1 MASEPRRRPPQ
12 QRRPAQRRRRRRTR
26 GRSDLGARILA
37 ALPAIAFAI
46 FITAE
51 GGLIFAIGL
60 FIVGAFC
67 MAELYKLMG
76 RAHPVPLAGYL
87 ALIGLLLAAHYGD
100 QFQILLVYVASVPLT
115 FLLALANPRRENI
128 SWGIAATLLG
138 ITWIGL
144 ALAHAVLLRQLHHG
158 GALVVSVLIG
168 TFVGDTCAYLGG
180 RAWGSRPLAPRIS
193 PNKTWEGL
201 IAGIVGGTLAFWG
214 FEVAYQQYTR
224 GTNALIIGLAV
235 ALAAPLGDLFESLIK
250 RDLDVKDTGTLFGP
264 HGGAL
269 DRLDAVFFTA
279 VTGYYVALAVL

>member
-1 MASEPRRRPPQ
+1 MASQPRRRPKP
-12 QRRPAQRRRRRRTR
+12 QRRPPRRRRR
-26 GRSDLGARILA
+26 GRSDLGARIIA

-51 GGLIFAIGL
+51 GGLIFTIGL
-60 FIVGAFC
+60 FIVGAVC
-67 MAELYKLMG
+67 MAELFRLMG

-87 ALIGLLLAAHYGD
+87 ALAGLLLAAHYGD

-115 FLLALANPRRENI
+115 FLLALANPHRENI

-144 ALAHAVLLRQLHHG
+144 ALAHAVLLRQLTHG

-193 PNKTWEGL
+193 PNKTVEGL
-201 IAGIVGGTLAFWG
+201 LAGIVGGALALWA

-224 GTNALIIGLAV
+224 GTNALILGFAV
-235 ALAAPLGDLFESLIK
+235 ALAAPIGDLFESLIK
-250 RDLDVKDTGTLFGP
+250 RDLDVKDTGRIFGA

>member
-1 MASEPRRRPPQ
+1 MASQPRRRPPP
-12 QRRPAQRRRRRRTR
+12 QRRPPRRRRR
-26 GRSDLGARILA
+26 GRSDLGARIIA

-51 GGLIFAIGL
+51 GGLVFTLGLFAIGAL
-60 FIVGAFC
+60 C

-87 ALIGLLLAAHYGD
+87 ALLGLLLAAHFGD
-100 QFQILLVYVASVPLT
+100 QFQILLVYVASVPVT
-115 FLLALANPRRENI
+115 FLLAVASPHRENA
-128 SWGIAATLLG
+128 SWGMAATLLG

-144 ALAHAVLLRQLHHG
+144 ALSHAVLLRQLPHG
-158 GALVVSVLIG
+158 GALVVDVLIG

-193 PNKTWEGL
+193 PNKTVEGL
-201 IAGIVGGTLAFWG
+201 VAGIIGGTLAFWG

-224 GTNALIIGLAV
+224 GTHALIIGLAV
-235 ALAAPLGDLFESLIK
+235 ALAAPVGDLFESFVK
-250 RDLDVKDTGTLFGP
+250 RDLDVKDTGRVFGP

>member
-12 QRRPAQRRRRRRTR
+12 RRRPARRRRRSR
-26 GRSDLGARILA
+26 GRSDLGARIIA
-37 ALPAIAFAI
+37 AIPAIAFAV

-51 GGLIFAIGL
+51 GGLVFALGL

-76 RAHPVPLAGYL
+76 RANPVPLAGYL

-100 QFQILLVYVASVPLT
+100 QFQILLVYMASVPLT
-115 FLLALANPRRENI
+115 FLLALANPRRENVA
-128 SWGIAATLLG
+128 WGIAATLLG

-158 GALVVSVLIG
+158 GAIVVGVLIG

-193 PNKTWEGL
+193 PNKTVEGL
-201 IAGIVGGTLAFWG
+201 IAGIIGGTLAFWG

-224 GTNALIIGLAV
+224 GTNALIIGAAV
-235 ALAAPLGDLFESLIK
+235 ALAAPIGDLFESLIK

>member
-12 QRRPAQRRRRRRTR
+12 QRRPAKRRRRRSR
-26 GRSDLGARILA
+26 GRSDLGARIIV
-37 ALPAIAFAI
+37 ALPAIAFAV

-51 GGLIFAIGL
+51 GGLVFTIGL
-60 FIVGAFC
+60 IVVGAVC

-76 RAHPVPLAGYL
+76 RANPAPLAGYL

-100 QFQILLVYVASVPLT
+100 EFQILLVYVASVPLT
-115 FLLALANPRRENI
+115 FFVAVASPRRENI
-128 SWGIAATLLG
+128 AWGIAATLLG

-158 GALVVSVLIG
+158 GALVVGVLIG

-201 IAGIVGGTLAFWG
+201 IAGILGGTLAFWG

-235 ALAAPLGDLFESLIK
+235 ALAAPIGDLFESLIK
-250 RDLDVKDTGTLFGP
+250 RDLNVKDTGTLFGP

>member
-1 MASEPRRRPPQ
+1 MF
-12 QRRPAQRRRRRRTR
+12 T
-26 GRSDLGARILA
+26 LGL
-37 ALPAIAFAI
+37 
-46 FITAE
+46 
-51 GGLIFAIGL
+51 FAIGAL
-60 FIVGAFC
+60 C

-87 ALIGLLLAAHYGD
+87 ALLGLLLAAHFGD
-100 QFQILLVYVASVPLT
+100 QFQILLVYVASVPVT
-115 FLLALANPRRENI
+115 FLLAVASPHRENA

-144 ALAHAVLLRQLHHG
+144 ALSHAVLLRQLPHG
-158 GALVVSVLIG
+158 GALVVDVLIG

-193 PNKTWEGL
+193 PNKTVEGL
-201 IAGIVGGTLAFWG
+201 VAGIIGGTLAFWG

-224 GTNALIIGLAV
+224 GTHALIIGLAV
-235 ALAAPLGDLFESLIK
+235 ALAAPVGDLFESFVK
-250 RDLDVKDTGTLFGP
+250 RDLDVKDTGRVFGP

>member
-1 MASEPRRRPPQ
+1 MASEPRRRPP
-12 QRRPAQRRRRRRTR
+12 PRRRRRR
-26 GRSDLGARILA
+26 RSDLGARIIA

-51 GGLIFAIGL
+51 GGLVFTIGL
-60 FIVGAFC
+60 FIVGAVC
-67 MAELYKLMG
+67 MAELFKLMG
-76 RAHPVPLAGYL
+76 RAHPVPLAGYI

-115 FLLALANPRRENI
+115 FLLALTSPHRENI

-144 ALAHAVLLRQLHHG
+144 ALAHAVLLRQLTHG

-193 PNKTWEGL
+193 PNKTVEGL
-201 IAGIVGGTLAFWG
+201 IAGIIGGALALWG
-214 FEVAYQQYTR
+214 FEVAYQQYMR
-224 GTNALIIGLAV
+224 GTHALILGFAV
-235 ALAAPLGDLFESLIK
+235 ALAAPVGDLFESLIK
-250 RDLDVKDTGTLFGP
+250 RDLDVKDTGRVFGA

-279 VTGYYVALAVL
+279 VTGYYVAVALL

>member
-12 QRRPAQRRRRRRTR
+12 QRRPPRRRRRR
-26 GRSDLGARILA
+26 GRSDLGARIIA
-37 ALPAIAFAI
+37 ALPAIAFAV
-46 FITAE
+46 FIVAE
-51 GGLIFAIGL
+51 GGLVFTIGL
-60 FIVGAFC
+60 FVVGALC

-87 ALIGLLLAAHYGD
+87 ALLGLLLAAHYGD
-100 QFQILLVYVASVPLT
+100 QFQILLVFVASLPLT
-115 FLLALANPRRENI
+115 FLLALASPHRADI
-128 SWGIAATLLG
+128 SWGIAATMLG

-144 ALAHAVLLRQLHHG
+144 ALAHAVLLRQLPHG
-158 GALVVSVLIG
+158 GAIVVGVLIG

-193 PNKTWEGL
+193 PNKTVEGL
-201 IAGIVGGTLAFWG
+201 LAGIVGGTLAFWG

-224 GTNALIIGLAV
+224 GTHALAIGFAV

-250 RDLDVKDTGTLFGP
+250 RDLKVKDTGKLFGP

-269 DRLDAVFFTA
+269 DRLDAVLFTA
-279 VTGYYVALAVL
+279 VVGYYLAVALL